1 VSLEV
6 VAGRPSSTYPPG
18 VTGGRGRPSSTYPP
32 GVTGGCGRP
41 SSTYPPPI
49 LPLSSRCHWRS
60 WPAIIVLSGGRGRPS
75 SSGVTGGRGRPSSR
89 RHWRSW
95 PAILPASLE
104 VVFGHPRP
112 PNVTGDR
119 IWCRDG
125 DLMRWAAVVGDAR
138 GNRFRPARMLVRE
151 RGGFDH
157 GLCYFLIFYCF
168 ISNVT

>member
-32 GVTGGCGRP
+32 GVTGGSGRP

-49 LPLSSRCHWRS
+49 LPVSLEVVAGHHRPIGRS
-60 WPAIIVLSGGRGRPS
+60 WPAIIVW
-75 SSGVTGGRGRPSSR
+75 